1 MEAAGRCGQTDE
13 EIRCM
18 IDFSNLFDR
27 YARRA
32 RLYPALLTLFPVFVT
47 ILILFPVVYESI
59 GSAIASLAIG
69 CGVLMF
75 LASTVRYLGRKK
87 EQQLY
92 ELWDGKPTTVWLRH
106 SDRNLDALT
115 KQRYHAFLSKNIPD
129 LKLPTPSEETASPIS
144 ADDYYE
150 SAVKWLL
157 EYTRDR
163 KKYPLVFEENINYG
177 FHRNILA
184 LKPIAIAINLFC
196 IGCILLGIFLQHHML
211 TFTDVSDVAALSIP
225 LAMLL
230 IWIFLVSPGWVKSIA
245 WAYARALFASCDK

>member
-1 MEAAGRCGQTDE
+1 
-13 EIRCM
+13 M
-18 IDFSNLFDR
+18 IDLTNLFDR
-27 YARRA
+27 YTRRA

-47 ILILFPVVYESI
+47 ILVLFPAVYKSV
-59 GSAIASLAIG
+59 GSAIVSLAIG

-75 LASTVRYLGRKK
+75 LTSNVRYLGRKK

-92 ELWDGKPTTVWLRH
+92 KLWDGKPTTVWLRH
-106 SDRNLDALT
+106 RDRNLDALT
-115 KQRYHAFLSKNIPD
+115 KQRYHGFLSKHILV

-157 EYTRDR
+157 EYTRDT
-163 KKYPLVFEENINYG
+163 KKYPLVFEENINYA

-184 LKPIAIAINLFC
+184 LKPIAIAINLIC
-196 IGCILLGIFLQHHML
+196 IGGILLNTYFQHHML
-211 TFTDVSDVAALSIP
+211 TLTDISDVAALSIP

-230 IWIFLVSPGWVKSIA
+230 FWVFLVSPDWVKSIA
-245 WAYARALFASCDK
+245 YAYSRALFASCDK